1 MRAHSLPWLLV
12 VVSLLS
18 GCSLLV
24 DFDQEGQLC
33 GDGGTCL
40 QGYTCNRTSGTC
52 VSTDGGTDGGT
63 GGRSLCEDP
72 AGCPEP
78 PAAH

>member
-1 MRAHSLPWLLV
+1 MRSHPLPWLLA

-24 DFDQEGQLC
+24 DFDIEDQPCDDAGM
-33 GDGGTCL
+33 CL
-40 QGYTCNRTSGTC
+40 QGYVCDRGVCT
-52 VSTDGGTDGGT
+52 STDGGTDGGT
-63 GGRSLCEDP
+63 GGKSLCEDP

-78 PAAH
+78 AQAH